1 MTEYGRKPISDA
13 ERRLGELLESAPD
26 AILELD
32 NEGRI
37 VLLNRMAEQLFG
49 YTREELLGQTVEALV
64 PEALR
69 TAHKRYR
76 SEYLSQPVT
85 RPMGSGLKLE
95 ARRKDGSHFPV
106 EISLSPV
113 KSSTGSRVTAII
125 RDITDRRKVEESQRE
140 AEQRFR
146 LMIEAVKDYAIFT
159 LDPQGKVVTWNAGA
173 QRIKQY
179 TAEEIIGKH
188 FSLFYPPE
196 DRAMKPL
203 EELEIVRTTGRFEEQ
218 GWRLR
223 KDGSAF
229 WANVVITAVRDPAG
243 DVAGFVKVTRDL
255 TDRKQT
261 EDQLRAVQEK
271 YVRELELRNRESEQA
286 NQLKTEFL
294 ANMSHELRSPLHT
307 VIGFAEL
314 LAEETHG
321 ALGEKQ
327 KRFLT
332 HIQNDSQH
340 LLDIINDLLDL
351 SKIEAGRLELRREA
365 FDIVPVM
372 EDALSSVRPRATAKS
387 VEIRTEITVSVAV
400 VADRLRFKQI
410 LHNLLSNAVKFTP
423 DGGKIRVEAE
433 PRDRFAEIS
442 VSDTG
447 IGIPEDQHRAV
458 FDKFYQVRSATRG
471 GGGTGLGLAITKG
484 LVEQHGGKIWLKSE
498 PGNGSCFTFT
508 IPLEQSY
515 EKSAGGG
522 R

>member
-1 MTEYGRKPISDA
+1 MAQHVRKPISDA

-32 NEGRI
+32 NQGRI
-37 VLLNRMAEQLFG
+37 VLLNRMAELLFG
-49 YTREELLGQTVEALV
+49 YTREELLGRSVEALV

-69 TAHKRYR
+69 QAHKRHR
-76 SEYLSQPVT
+76 IQYLNQPVT

-113 KSSTGSRVTAII
+113 RSGTGSHVTTII
-125 RDITDRRKVEESQRE
+125 RDITERRQ
-140 AEQRFR
+140 
-146 LMIEAVKDYAIFT
+146 M
-159 LDPQGKVVTWNAGA
+159 
-173 QRIKQY
+173 
-179 TAEEIIGKH
+179 
-188 FSLFYPPE
+188 
-196 DRAMKPL
+196 
-203 EELEIVRTTGRFEEQ
+203 
-218 GWRLR
+218 
-223 KDGSAF
+223 
-229 WANVVITAVRDPAG
+229 
-243 DVAGFVKVTRDL
+243 
-255 TDRKQT
+255 

-271 YVRELELRNRESEQA
+271 YIHELELRNREAEQA
-286 NQLKTEFL
+286 NKLKTEFL
-294 ANMSHELRSPLHT
+294 SNMSHELRSPLHT
-307 VIGFAEL
+307 VLGFAEL
-314 LAEETHG
+314 LAEETAG
-321 ALGEKQ
+321 PLSEKQ

-332 HIQNDSQH
+332 HIQNDSRH

-351 SKIEAGRLELRREA
+351 SKIEAGRLELQQEA

-387 VEIRTEITVSVAV
+387 VELRTDISVSVAV
-400 VADRLRFKQI
+400 VADRLRLKQI

-423 DGGKIRVEAE
+423 DGGKVRVDAA

-447 IGIPEDQHRAV
+447 IGISEDQHRAI
-458 FDKFYQVRSATRG
+458 FDKFYQVRSATKG

-484 LVEQHGGKIWLKSE
+484 LIEQHGGRIWLKSE

-508 IPLEQSY
+508 IPLERSY
-515 EKSAGGG
+515 ENSAGGG